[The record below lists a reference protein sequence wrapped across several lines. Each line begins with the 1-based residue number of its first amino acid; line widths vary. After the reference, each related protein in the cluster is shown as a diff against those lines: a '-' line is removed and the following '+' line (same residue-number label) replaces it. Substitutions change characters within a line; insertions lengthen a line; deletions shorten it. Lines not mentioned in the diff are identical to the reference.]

1 MKANNSSFE
10 AIPVAALSELT
21 SGSAL
26 AVIINTTGESNIFK
40 ALSQLYCHS
49 SYKVY
54 YLEPGVSQ
62 LRKTLEFCEELKI
75 RSVVLCGEELPATN
89 TFIPDRNYSAT
100 LVSAGSE
107 FNTTDILT
115 HIISDKNAHSFSHV
129 GYQLYRY
136 NPFKL
141 SEIRGR
147 FFEEMRLGSLRG
159 AVNNA
164 EPLMRNSTHFFVD
177 MRSIRQADFPD
188 NSNQLPNGLY
198 GEEMCQLARYMGMG
212 QRFVSLFLFGY
223 LSKSKFSSTSTQLTA
238 EVLWDLFE
246 AMAASISE
254 DPGITAPE
262 EIFNKKIVSM
272 GQEGQEIVFISS
284 PTTGRWW
291 MVVPDVK
298 NNINQFIACSYSDYL
313 TAYSGEIPLRWL
325 FFYQKINPS

>member
-164 EPLMRNSTHFFVD
+164 EPLMRNSTHFLWICGVSD
-177 MRSIRQADFPD
+177 RQT
-188 NSNQLPNGLY
+188 
-198 GEEMCQLARYMGMG
+198 
-212 QRFVSLFLFGY
+212 FL
-223 LSKSKFSSTSTQLTA
+223 TTA
-238 EVLWDLFE
+238 
-246 AMAASISE
+246 
-254 DPGITAPE
+254 
-262 EIFNKKIVSM
+262 
-272 GQEGQEIVFISS
+272 ISS
-284 PTTGRWW
+284 QTGCTGRRCASW
-291 MVVPDVK
+291 PDTWVWDK
-298 NNINQFIACSYSDYL
+298 GSYRCSFLDTFQRVSSAL
-313 TAYSGEIPLRWL
+313 LVHSSPPRCFGTCLRQWQQAS
-325 FFYQKINPS
+325 QKIPA